1 MHPIQLLSSALV
13 ALDQNP
19 TQHGQRLGF
28 FSDHCKSC
36 ESGGGGCG
44 GRSHALSAP
53 KTIVLAPAA
62 MSALGS
68 SAALFDG
75 ATSGRSHVSKTIN
88 PTRILSNTLR
98 YRKTAGRRN
107 RDGSQNPMY
116 DSHIRGEYSVEY
128 N

>member
-68 SAALFDG
+68 SAAWFDG
-75 ATSGRSHVSKTIN
+75 LVDASSCDSRVLTH
-88 PTRILSNTLR
+88 RICP
-98 YRKTAGRRN
+98 ARRHP
-107 RDGSQNPMY
+107 RPCP
-116 DSHIRGEYSVEY
+116 
-128 N
+128 